1 MNIQCQNCGA
11 FYSGSISSYKKFV
24 KCPYCDSVI
33 DVNPGEQSS
42 KKKRLLVREVIEE
55 SSKMFKINEFAD
67 FLVRRGAK
75 TFDPVSGIL
84 KVGSQQVYIS
94 EEGAV
99 EGPERLKS
107 RVEKWIAEFMS
118 ET

>member
-11 FYSGSISSYKKFV
+11 FYRGPISSYQKFV
-24 KCPYCDSVI
+24 KCPYCDSIINVAPEESP
-33 DVNPGEQSS
+33 DR
-42 KKKRLLVREVIEE
+42 KKRLLVREIVVE
-55 SSKMFKINEFAD
+55 SSKTFKINEFAD
-67 FLVRRGAK
+67 FLVRRGVK

-94 EEGAV
+94 EEGAI
-99 EGPERLKS
+99 EGPGRLKS

-118 ET
+118 EI

>member
-11 FYSGSISSYKKFV
+11 FYKGHISSYQKFV
-24 KCPYCDSVI
+24 KCPYCNSII
-33 DVNPGEQSS
+33 DVSPEETSVR
-42 KKKRLLVREVIEE
+42 KKRVLVREVVEE
-55 SSKMFKINEFAD
+55 SSKAFKINEFAD
-67 FLVRRGAK
+67 FLVRLGVK

-84 KVGSQQVYIS
+84 RVGSQQVYIS

-107 RVEKWIAEFMS
+107 RVEKWIAGFMS